1 MLNALKWNKAITRFG
16 GVLRGI
22 GKLAP
27 RSSALDLPAEGDVG
41 VEAGRPSTSAPASA
55 RGKRKPSLIVA
66 TAAKLGVS
74 GSILYVVSSVPVEQ
88 VQSALP
94 QFTVI
99 AKSTFLG
106 RDVRLKYPFEVL
118 AAVDYGVAVAA
129 PHYLGE
135 PMMSSFDAFASA
147 ERQRLNKGGVD
158 EIAGACDSSKVGPG
172 A

>member
-1 MLNALKWNKAITRFG
+1 LN
-16 GVLRGI
+16 
-22 GKLAP
+22 
-27 RSSALDLPAEGDVG
+27 LPAEGD
-41 VEAGRPSTSAPASA
+41 AWASKGWA
-55 RGKRKPSLIVA
+55 AVHVRAFVCAWNKRKPSFDHIA
-66 TAAKLGVS
+66 TALSKLGVS
-74 GSILYVVSSVPVEQ
+74 SGILYVVSSVPVEQ